1 MNSYITE
8 YNKKEYDYSQIDV
21 NYFVSYCNKHYKSL
35 DELLKCVFVT
45 TWHYSNIKFEYN
57 PNNFIKNEKI
67 CIYKWFVVRSG
78 FENAYCKC
86 EILITTHGRALYAV
100 SSDTIGI
107 NNMFSSLSTSKEYNF
122 WLSNHNINI
131 LKLML
136 DIRQTNGVKD
146 PEDNQTDTHFNYFER
161 LIKNI
166 NGVLENMRYM
176 ERHKKAIEFEYPDND
191 NTDDDDN
198 L

>member
-1 MNSYITE
+1 MNSYIKE
-8 YNKKEYDYSQIDV
+8 YNNKEYDYSQINV
-21 NYFVSYCNKHYKSL
+21 NDYVSYCDKHYKSL
-35 DELLKCVFVT
+35 DELLKNVFVT
-45 TWHYSNIKFEYN
+45 TYHYSNLKYEYN
-57 PNNFIKNEKI
+57 PNKFIKNEKI
-67 CIYKWFVVRSG
+67 CIYSWFVKRVSG
-78 FENAYCKC
+78 CNSYHKC
-86 EILITTHGRALYAV
+86 EILITTHGRVLYAV
-100 SSDTIGI
+100 SSLFEGG
-107 NNMFSSLSTSKEYNF
+107 MFSSLSTSKEFNF

-136 DIRQTNGVKD
+136 DSREQVHPNEGV
-146 PEDNQTDTHFNYFER
+146 DNQTDTHFGKFER